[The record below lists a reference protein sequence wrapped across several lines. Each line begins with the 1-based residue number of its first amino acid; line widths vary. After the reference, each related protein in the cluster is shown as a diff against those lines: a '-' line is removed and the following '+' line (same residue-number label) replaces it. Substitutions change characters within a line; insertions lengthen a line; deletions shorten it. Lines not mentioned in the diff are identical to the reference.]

1 METRMNE
8 PPMDELKEIVAR
20 IETKLERLEQERS
33 RLSEEI
39 ERKKRR
45 IREIENTLQTLRQFQ
60 SRQTGA

>member
-1 METRMNE
+1 MNE

-39 ERKKRR
+39 EGKKRR